1 MKQPVRR
8 SRMLGWDRNPLR
20 RRIDRVEAG
29 MVAALIL
36 VFLITAP
43 VLVAVAGHGIRTA
56 GIRQQRAEA
65 SWRLVPATL
74 QHSAPAPRG
83 ETLGMAD
90 TVRKPARWT
99 APDGRARSG
108 RIVVSPRAA
117 AGSSVRVW
125 VSRSGS
131 LTGRPPLR
139 RAQLQD
145 RIVLTGVL
153 TAAVLGLVL
162 GLAGLAGRFL
172 FSRRR
177 LANWDKAWRAVGPH
191 WTRQL

>member
-8 SRMLGWDRNPLR
+8 SRMLGWDSNPLR

-29 MVAALIL
+29 MIAGLIL
-36 VFLITAP
+36 VFVITAP

-65 SWRLVPATL
+65 GWRLVPATL
-74 QHSAPAPRG
+74 QHSAPAQRG

-90 TVRKPARWT
+90 TVKKPARWM
-99 APDGRARSG
+99 APDGQARSG
-108 RIVVSPRAA
+108 RVTVSPRAA

-131 LTGRPPLR
+131 LTGQPPLR

-145 RIVLTGVL
+145 RIVITEVL
-153 TAAVLGLVL
+153 TAAALGLVL

-177 LANWDKAWRAVGPH
+177 LANWDRAWRAVGPH

>member
-29 MVAALIL
+29 MVAGLIL

-43 VLVAVAGHGIRTA
+43 VLVAVAGHGIRIA

-74 QHSAPAPRG
+74 QHSAPAQRDDS
-83 ETLGMAD
+83 LGMAD
-90 TVRKPARWT
+90 TVKKPARWT
-99 APDGRARSG
+99 APDGQPRSG
-108 RIVVSPRAA
+108 RVAVSPQAA

-139 RAQLQD
+139 RAQLQG
-145 RIVLTGVL
+145 RIVITGVL
-153 TAAVLGLVL
+153 TAAVLGLALCV
-162 GLAGLAGRFL
+162 AGIAGRFL

>member
-20 RRIDRVEAG
+20 RRVDRVEAG
-29 MVAALIL
+29 MVAGLIL

-43 VLVAVAGHGIRTA
+43 VLVAVAGHWVRTA

-65 SWRLVPATL
+65 SWRQVPATL
-74 QHSAPAPRG
+74 QQSAPAQRDDS
-83 ETLGMAD
+83 LGMAD
-90 TVRKPARWT
+90 TVKKPARWT
-99 APDGRARSG
+99 APDGQPRNG
-108 RIVVSPRAA
+108 RVAVSPQAA
-117 AGSSVRVW
+117 AGSTVRVW

-131 LTGRPPLR
+131 LTGWPPLR
-139 RAQLQD
+139 RAQLQG
-145 RIVLTGVL
+145 RIVIAGVL
-153 TAAVLGLVL
+153 TAAVLGLAL
-162 GLAGLAGRFL
+162 CLAGIAGRLL